1 MLALPLL
8 ILAFEEDMIVNGYT
22 FPIVPKEL
30 EIARK
35 EHWIAAGKSPAH
47 NPIENISLAV
57 QQLGDQLA
65 IVPLVDP

>member
-1 MLALPLL
+1 VLALPLL

-35 EHWIAAGKSPAH
+35 EHWIAARKSPVG
-47 NPIENISLAV
+47 NPIEKFSLV
-57 QQLGDQLA
+57 
-65 IVPLVDP
+65 V